1 MPTPDDASMSAG
13 SPGGA
18 PVLTEAANGVLVITI
33 NRPEARNAVN
43 LAVARS
49 IAAALDELH
58 ADERLL
64 VAVLTGAGPTFSAGM
79 DLKAFL
85 AGERPIIPGRGFA
98 GIAERSAEKP
108 VIAAVEGHAVAGGCE
123 IALACDVIIAS
134 GDARFGLPEVTRGL
148 IAGAG
153 GLLWLPQRIPRAVAM
168 ELALTGEAIG
178 AQRALELG
186 LVNRVVPVGQALD
199 AALELARRIAAN
211 APLAVRASKRVIV
224 ESPHWPPAQVFDR
237 RAEILEQI
245 ADSLDAREGALAFT
259 QKRPAVWHAR

>member
-1 MPTPDDASMSAG
+1 MSAG
-13 SPGGA
+13 APTAA
-18 PVLTEAANGVLVITI
+18 PVLTDAAGGILVITI

-43 LAVARS
+43 LAVAHS
-49 IAAALDELH
+49 IAAALEEFD

-64 VAVLTGAGPTFSAGM
+64 TAVLTGAGTTFCAGM

-108 VIAAVEGHAVAGGCE
+108 VIAAVEGYAVAGGCE
-123 IALACDVIIAS
+123 IALACDMIVAS
-134 GDARFGLPEVTRGL
+134 DDARFGLPEVSRGL

-153 GLLWLPQRIPRAVAM
+153 GLLRLPQRIPHAVAM
-168 ELALTGEAIG
+168 ELALTGEMIG
-178 AQRALELG
+178 AARALELG
-186 LVNRVVPVGQALD
+186 LVNRVVPAGQALD
-199 AALELARRIAAN
+199 AAMELAQHIAAN

-224 ESPHWPPAQVFDR
+224 ESPGWPPAEAFDR
-237 RAEILEQI
+237 QQDILDQV

-259 QKRPAVWHAR
+259 EKRPPVWRAR

>member
-1 MPTPDDASMSAG
+1 MSAG
-13 SPGGA
+13 SSGGA
-18 PVLTEAANGVLVITI
+18 PVLTEAADRVLVITI

-49 IAAALDELH
+49 IASALDELD

-64 VAVLTGAGPTFSAGM
+64 TAVLTGAGPTFSAGM

-123 IALACDVIIAS
+123 IALACDMIIAS
-134 GDARFGLPEVTRGL
+134 DDARFGLPEVTRGL

-153 GLLWLPQRIPRAVAM
+153 GLLRLPQRIPRAVAM

-186 LVNRVVPVGQALD
+186 LVNRVVPAGQALD

-224 ESPHWPPAQVFDR
+224 ESPHWSPAQVFDR
-237 RAEILEQI
+237 QAEILEQI